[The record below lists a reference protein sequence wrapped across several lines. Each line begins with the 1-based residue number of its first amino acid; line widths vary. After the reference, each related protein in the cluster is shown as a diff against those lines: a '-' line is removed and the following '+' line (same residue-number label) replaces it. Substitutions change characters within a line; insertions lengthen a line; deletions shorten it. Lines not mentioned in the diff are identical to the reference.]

1 MSSAEDQH
9 RRNAALRELPGVD
22 TASGWPELAGVPP
35 RARLQALRELLDQVR
50 TELLHGSRA
59 DCPGRAELVERLL
72 RQFQVLVTP
81 SLRPVINATG
91 VLLHTNLGR
100 APLPESAIEAVRA
113 AAGNTNL
120 EYDLDLGTRG
130 GRGSGVNQ
138 LLCTLSG
145 APAALVV
152 NNCAA
157 AVLLCISTLAAG
169 KEVIVSRGELVEI
182 GGSFRIPEVVTQGG
196 ARLREVGTTNR
207 THLRDYAA
215 AIGADT
221 AGILKVH
228 ASNFQ
233 VVGFTH
239 EVSVAE
245 LVELARQRSES
256 EGRKLFVLE
265 DLGSASFLPLSVDG
279 AIRTPTPLDSLSV
292 GADLVCFSGDKL
304 IGGPQAGL
312 ILGSSEA
319 VGAARRHPFYRALRP
334 GKLTLAALEATLRH
348 HLDPSGREHLP
359 LHAAISRTVES
370 LTARAER
377 LLEALAGAEGVT
389 LERVP
394 TDATIGGGSIPGQ
407 RVPSVAVRL
416 RFHEREAS
424 EAAAELRRG
433 PRPVVGRVKDGA
445 LWLDL
450 RTVHP
455 DADDVLAALLRGL
468 LWGAS

>member
-50 TELLHGSRA
+50 AELLQGSRA

-239 EVSVAE
+239 EVSVA
-245 LVELARQRSES
+245 
-256 EGRKLFVLE
+256 
-265 DLGSASFLPLSVDG
+265 
-279 AIRTPTPLDSLSV
+279 
-292 GADLVCFSGDKL
+292 
-304 IGGPQAGL
+304 
-312 ILGSSEA
+312 
-319 VGAARRHPFYRALRP
+319 
-334 GKLTLAALEATLRH
+334 
-348 HLDPSGREHLP
+348 
-359 LHAAISRTVES
+359 
-370 LTARAER
+370 
-377 LLEALAGAEGVT
+377 
-389 LERVP
+389 
-394 TDATIGGGSIPGQ
+394 
-407 RVPSVAVRL
+407 
-416 RFHEREAS
+416 
-424 EAAAELRRG
+424 
-433 PRPVVGRVKDGA
+433 
-445 LWLDL
+445 
-450 RTVHP
+450 
-455 DADDVLAALLRGL
+455 
-468 LWGAS
+468 